1 MLCLKKYSRRNNVSE
16 FREFY
21 IQEGAG
27 SNFLA
32 SKCLWAED
40 KTKKIEIHK
49 ADSSVNE
56 FFYHRAKTP
65 AEWTWNPQ
73 PKGLAIS
80 SPEKIKTVLTEL
92 HLWINKNYKNQSNF
106 ESENRERVIRNID
119 NLWTEDWSYW
129 TFDFFAFMDFEKSKW
144 KDSGYPTEVIN
155 MIHQAQDCFA
165 TCREYYFKRC
175 QEKNWDTFLITHSH
189 PFLGISPRIKLPENF
204 KTLSMELD
212 VEVDMFCAGL
222 QDLKSSNGKSIDE
235 IELKFEQMDDLFSN
249 MSVSLSDDK
258 VSYRKIF
265 FENDEDEIRKMY
277 NFFDNEEYFE
287 ENKTNIMSEFRE
299 YHDKNMSVIQKFAPG
314 LYNQLKTR

>member
-1 MLCLKKYSRRNNVSE
+1 MSE

-92 HLWINKNYKNQSNF
+92 HLWINNNYKNQSNF

-119 NLWTEDWSYW
+119 NLWTEDWSYC
-129 TFDFFAFMDFEKSKW
+129 TFYFFAFMDF
-144 KDSGYPTEVIN
+144 
-155 MIHQAQDCFA
+155 
-165 TCREYYFKRC
+165 
-175 QEKNWDTFLITHSH
+175 
-189 PFLGISPRIKLPENF
+189 
-204 KTLSMELD
+204 
-212 VEVDMFCAGL
+212 
-222 QDLKSSNGKSIDE
+222 
-235 IELKFEQMDDLFSN
+235 
-249 MSVSLSDDK
+249 
-258 VSYRKIF
+258 
-265 FENDEDEIRKMY
+265 
-277 NFFDNEEYFE
+277 
-287 ENKTNIMSEFRE
+287 
-299 YHDKNMSVIQKFAPG
+299 
-314 LYNQLKTR
+314 

>member
-1 MLCLKKYSRRNNVSE
+1 MAK

-32 SKCLWAED
+32 SKCLWAEEATIWSND
-40 KTKKIEIHK
+40 KIEVHN

-56 FFYHRAKTP
+56 FFYLRAKTP
-65 AEWTWNPQ
+65 AEWTWNAQ

-92 HLWINKNYKNQSNF
+92 HLWTNKNYTNQSNF
-106 ESENRERVIRNID
+106 EFENRERVIRNID

-144 KDSGYPTEVIN
+144 KDKEYPTEVIN

-165 TCREYYFKRC
+165 TSREYYFKRC

-204 KTLSMELD
+204 KTLAMELD
-212 VEVDMFCAGL
+212 VETDMFCAGL
-222 QDLKSSNGKSIDE
+222 QDLKSSNGKYIDE
-235 IELKFEQMDDLFSN
+235 IELKFEQMNDLFSN

-265 FENDEDEIRKMY
+265 FENNEDEIRKMY
-277 NFFDNEEYFE
+277 DFFDNEDYFDK
-287 ENKTNIMSEFRE
+287 NKVQIMSEFRE
-299 YHDKNMSVIQKFAPG
+299 YHDKNMSVIQKFAPT
-314 LYNQLKTR
+314 LYEKINGKI